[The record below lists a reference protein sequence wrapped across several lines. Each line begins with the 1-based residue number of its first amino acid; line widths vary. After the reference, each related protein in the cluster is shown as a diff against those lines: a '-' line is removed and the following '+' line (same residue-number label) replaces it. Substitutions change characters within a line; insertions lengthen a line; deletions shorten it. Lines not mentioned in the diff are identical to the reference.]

1 MVAPAVGST
10 LTGVPL
16 PTTTVVTTAP
26 SAPCTSAAPDAVPEP
41 VSTLPVSAVV
51 CPAATL
57 STSATATGASSTML
71 ITRLPPG
78 VRSPS
83 ASVTATAKL
92 RLDGSLNVLSSSVYV

>member
-16 PTTTVVTTAP
+16 PKATLDTVAP
-26 SAPCTSAAPDAVPEP
+26 SAPCTSAIPDPVPEP
-41 VSTLPVSAVV
+41 VSTLPVSAAV
-51 CPAATL
+51 CPAAIE
-57 STSATATGASSTML
+57 SVSAAAIGASSTML
-71 ITRLPPG
+71 IVKLPPA

-92 RLDGSLNVLSSSVYV
+92 RLDGSLNVLSSSV